1 MKQLVQAMRV
11 GQIQL
16 QLRLQMLNLLRFEY
30 LNLIEI
36 IQLIQQP

>member
-1 MKQLVQAMRV
+1 MKQLVQTMRV